1 MRLFYKKNL
10 RGAGDHFRN
19 RSLYRLESKKKT
31 PAFFYVTDLLPESS
45 QQAATGVP

>member
-19 RSLYRLESKKKT
+19 LSLYRLESKRT
-31 PAFFYVTDLLPESS
+31 PAFFDVMDLLPESS
-45 QQAATGVP
+45 KQAATGVP

>member
-1 MRLFYKKNL
+1 VQVIIF
-10 RGAGDHFRN
+10 GIDRN
-19 RSLYRLESKKKT
+19 TGWSLKKT